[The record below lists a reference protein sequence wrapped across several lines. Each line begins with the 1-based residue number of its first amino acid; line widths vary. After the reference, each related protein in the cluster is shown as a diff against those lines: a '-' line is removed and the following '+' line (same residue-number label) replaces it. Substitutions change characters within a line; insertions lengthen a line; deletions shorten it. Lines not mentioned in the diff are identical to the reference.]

1 MSEGIVPVMVMPIV
15 TPRSERKRSPIVID
29 ESLPRT
35 KNPNNIMTEII
46 QRRNIERILNK
57 PEEER
62 TFFDYLILA
71 QNKLKDIDAP
81 VCYMA

>member
-29 ESLPRT
+29 ESLPQI
-35 KNPNNIMTEII
+35 KDPNKVMNERMQKRII
-46 QRRNIERILNK
+46 EKILNK
-57 PEEER
+57 PDEKR